1 MVIIP
6 GEIRIIFPGEINAA
20 MVFNLQTTIENLVVG
35 AVIEELL
42 SLIEEFVLRDEDPK
56 SEILTGQRRE
66 ALAQG
71 VGDWEI
77 GIHRI

>member
-6 GEIRIIFPGEINAA
+6 REIRIIFPGEINAA

-56 SEILTGQRRE
+56 GEILTGQRRE

-71 VGDWEI
+71 VED
-77 GIHRI
+77 